1 MNATM
6 IGLIAGLL
14 TSIASVPQVAKT
26 WRSRHARDL
35 SIWQPLLL
43 SVGVALWL
51 VYGMLIGDTPLILA
65 NITPLLCNLALTSMK
80 ILFRNNDPPPV
91 ADCGQWQLQGSNN
104 KPR

>member
-1 MNATM
+1 MSATW

-14 TSIASVPQVAKT
+14 TSIASVPQVIKT

-51 VYGMLIGDTPLILA
+51 IYGMLIGDVPLILA
-65 NITPLLCNLALTSMK
+65 NITPLLCNLALTVMK
-80 ILFRNNDPPPV
+80 IRFRSNDPPPV
-91 ADCGQWQLQGSNN
+91 PGCGH
-104 KPR
+104 

>member
-1 MNATM
+1 MIPTI

-14 TSIASVPQVAKT
+14 TSVAAVPQVIKT

-51 VYGMLIGDTPLILA
+51 IYGILIKNTPLILS
-65 NITPLLCNLALTSMK
+65 NITPLVCNLMLTAMK
-80 ILFRNNDPPPV
+80 IRFKDNDPEK
-91 ADCGQWQLQGSNN
+91 S
-104 KPR
+104 